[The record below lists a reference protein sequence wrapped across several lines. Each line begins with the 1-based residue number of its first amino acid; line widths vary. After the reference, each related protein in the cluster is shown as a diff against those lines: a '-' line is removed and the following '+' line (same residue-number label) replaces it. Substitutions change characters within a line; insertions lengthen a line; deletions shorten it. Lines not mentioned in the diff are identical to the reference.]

1 MDKKTLELKIGVKNS
16 ILIAVSTRN
25 RERKLIKA

>member
-1 MDKKTLELKIGVKNS
+1 MGKKTLELQIGVKNS